1 MGASQVSDP
10 HEQGEGERVSDRG
23 RDRQAELQA
32 ERIGW
37 RARSRSMNRASR
49 SLDERLGKMNG
60 GVAALDRRLW
70 HQAGASRAWH
80 LTWHLKWDDTQR

>member
-1 MGASQVSDP
+1 M
-10 HEQGEGERVSDRG
+10 SDRDG
-23 RDRQAELQA
+23 NGAAELRA

-60 GVAALDRRLW
+60 GVAALVRRLW
-70 HQAGASRAWH
+70 HQAEASRAWH